1 MKKIKFWDFKDRLDD
16 YFFELA
22 NIFQKN
28 LFFFKSL
35 NGRFNF
41 IKKNTELKNIFKDK
55 KVFLVANGPS
65 IKNQNLNH

>member
-28 LFFFKSL
+28 LSHKKAYIGNKILKQIEKTSPFWRAAQ
-35 NGRFNF
+35 NG
-41 IKKNTELKNIFKDK
+41 
-55 KVFLVANGPS
+55 GHH
-65 IKNQNLNH
+65 QNLHRKLYS

>member
-35 NGRFNF
+35 NGRFN
-41 IKKNTELKNIFKDK
+41 L
-55 KVFLVANGPS
+55 
-65 IKNQNLNH
+65 